1 MPDYLKFCAML
12 LNRGELNGKRL
23 LRASTVD
30 RMTRNHLPAATRAN
44 GQGFGLGFSV
54 QITGKEQRL
63 GEYGWGG
70 AASTH
75 FWINPEEEL
84 IVIALSQLKPYSNQ
98 LQDVVSPLVYEPMM
112 D

>member
-1 MPDYLKFCAML
+1 ML
-12 LNRGELNGKRL
+12 LNRGELDGKRL

-30 RMTRNHLPAATRAN
+30 RMTRNHLPDSTRAN

-54 QITGKEQRL
+54 QVTGKGHRI

-75 FWINPEEEL
+75 FWINPEKEL

-98 LQDVVSPLVYEPMM
+98 LQNVVSPLVYEAMM
-112 D
+112 E